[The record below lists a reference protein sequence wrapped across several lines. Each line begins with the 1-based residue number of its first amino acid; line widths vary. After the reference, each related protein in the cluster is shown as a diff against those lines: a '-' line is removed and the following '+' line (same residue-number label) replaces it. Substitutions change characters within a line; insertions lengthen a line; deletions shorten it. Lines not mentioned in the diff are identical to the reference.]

1 MNIFKIPKYPT
12 ITDLKNTTGVD
23 TSDWAKKTN
32 LANLKSDVDTLDIE
46 KLKNVPTNLNNLK
59 SKVDK
64 LDVDKLVPDPVH
76 LSKLIDVVKTDVVKR
91 CI

>member
-32 LANLKSDVDTLDIE
+32 LANLKSDVDT
-46 KLKNVPTNLNNLK
+46 
-59 SKVDK
+59 
-64 LDVDKLVPDPVH
+64 
-76 LSKLIDVVKTDVVKR
+76 
-91 CI
+91 